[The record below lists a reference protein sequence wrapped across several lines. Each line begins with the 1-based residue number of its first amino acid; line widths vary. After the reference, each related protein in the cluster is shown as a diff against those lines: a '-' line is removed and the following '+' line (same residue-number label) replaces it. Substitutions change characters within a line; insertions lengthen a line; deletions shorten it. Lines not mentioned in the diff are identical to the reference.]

1 MDGVFP
7 LQTAHYANSALT
19 EQAQRQLMTY
29 WRLRINKALELLET
43 EVRRM
48 VRVESGLERFAQ
60 DMVARLQPYMEA
72 LRNLPPEIA
81 DPLGLPKAP
90 FIWVEQG
97 VAQARTR
104 EIKSRYRLLAKELHP
119 DAAVEHSS
127 GITMA
132 QVNHAYTREDLALL
146 VRLEAQSLAPD
157 DAQPIANFED
167 YVRQVE
173 QATQTYRQAYT
184 RLLNSPLYS
193 LYARAASAQEDGW
206 DFIESLTRRIKR
218 TIESGTLA
226 A

>member
-1 MDGVFP
+1 MS
-7 LQTAHYANSALT
+7 QYASSALT

-29 WRLRINKALELLET
+29 WRLRITKSLEQLEI

-48 VRVESGLERFAQ
+48 LRVETGLERFAQ
-60 DMVARLQPYMEA
+60 DMVTRLQPYMEA
-72 LRNLPPEIA
+72 LNNVPRELA
-81 DPLGLPKAP
+81 DATAVPKAP
-90 FIWVEQG
+90 FTWVQQG
-97 VAQARTR
+97 VAEARAR
-104 EIKSRYRLLAKELHP
+104 ELKSRHRLLAKELHP
-119 DAAVEHSS
+119 DAAVSNAC
-127 GITMA
+127 GISMA
-132 QVNHAYTREDLALL
+132 DVNHAYTREDLATL

-157 DAQPIANFED
+157 ESQPVTAFED
-167 YVRQVE
+167 FVRQVE

-218 TIESGTLA
+218 TVESGVLA

>member
-1 MDGVFP
+1 M
-7 LQTAHYANSALT
+7 QTAHYASSALN

-29 WRLRINKALELLET
+29 WRLRINKSLELLET

-48 VRVESGLERFAQ
+48 IRVESGLERFAQ
-60 DMVARLQPYMEA
+60 DMVSRLQPYMDA
-72 LRNLPPEIA
+72 LRNLPRELA
-81 DPLGLPKAP
+81 DPLSLPKAP
-90 FIWVEQG
+90 FAWVEQG
-97 VAQARTR
+97 VADARTR

-119 DAAVEHSS
+119 DATVAHAS
-127 GITMA
+127 GITMSE
-132 QVNHAYTREDLALL
+132 VNHAYTREDLALL

-157 DAQPIANFED
+157 DAQPISNFED

-173 QATQTYRQAYT
+173 QATATYRQAYT

-206 DFIESLTRRIKR
+206 DYVDSLTRRIKR
-218 TIESGTLA
+218 AVESGSVA